1 MVKDLDQ
8 LERLSIAQHSRYH
21 SSPLCE
27 KEILNTPIEEKDLL
41 NKHECSKPVCYRSNR
56 MTLESIIRNNM
67 KNLNKKLSIYCLT
80 IDQSAW
86 KKIHKKNQ
94 KKIWYRR
101 DQNGGCRFYYDID
114 STKNYQPLK
123 LGSTV
128 TDPEVILLL
137 YALCSRFKTF

>member
-86 KKIHKKNQ
+86 KKIKKKYGIAVTKMGAVVFIMTLIQ
-94 KKIWYRR
+94 RR
-101 DQNGGCRFYYDID
+101 ITNH
-114 STKNYQPLK
+114 
-123 LGSTV
+123 
-128 TDPEVILLL
+128 
-137 YALCSRFKTF
+137 